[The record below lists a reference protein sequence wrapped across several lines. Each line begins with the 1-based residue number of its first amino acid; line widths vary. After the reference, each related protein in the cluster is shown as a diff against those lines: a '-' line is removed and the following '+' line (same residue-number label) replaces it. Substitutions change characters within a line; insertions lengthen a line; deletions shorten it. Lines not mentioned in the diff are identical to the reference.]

1 MSRQGISLCLLFHL
15 QSFAQNK
22 ITKKTGEKQTNK
34 KNLAYITLSKGNFSQ
49 DSTCDTSPKAWSSAW
64 QQAGRCMF
72 AELHAHLSTAVTQ
85 WYVIHT
91 QYTTQQFFI
100 WFEGDAISLPQLTT
114 LHINFIIIN
123 TCTQWWKDWKLL
135 KTMMHAHNL
144 KMWQITGVRKWPN
157 LFLQKHTSSN
167 VSETG

>member
-1 MSRQGISLCLLFHL
+1 MSCHGISLCLLFHL

-22 ITKKTGEKQTNK
+22 ITTKTGERKTT

-100 WFEGDAISLPQLTT
+100 WFEGDTISLPQLTT

-135 KTMMHAHNL
+135 KTMTHAHNL

-167 VSETG
+167 VLETG